1 MKQLKQFEV
10 RLTCEF
16 IRTLA
21 GYVTVYADNETEA
34 RSAIAKTVT
43 AEWLDQHFIGEGGY
57 GDVKVVE
64 VTEVANENQ

>member
-21 GYVTVYADNETEA
+21 GHVTVYADNETEA
-34 RSAIAKTVT
+34 RSAMAKTVT
-43 AEWLDQHFIGEGGY
+43 AVWRDQHFIGEGSP
-57 GDVKVVE
+57 GDVQIAE
-64 VTEVANENQ
+64 VTEVAS